1 MRALAK
7 TNSPVAQLMSTST
20 PPFLSMT
27 GAKYSFANS
36 NSLSAPGK
44 PAAANPC
51 LHPRSY
57 ANDTDGDVNRSLMGT
72 YSTPDDPPLEFV
84 TFAMIDRRGGGT
96 KARRDERMG
105 DVVVFAPP
113 TTSSFPTDA
122 EAGSSRLT

>member
-1 MRALAK
+1 
-7 TNSPVAQLMSTST
+7 MSTST
-20 PPFLSMT
+20 PFLSIA

-72 YSTPDDPPLEFV
+72 YSTPDPPELV
-84 TFAMIDRRGGGT
+84 AFAMIDRSGGGT
-96 KARRDERMG
+96 KERREERMG
-105 DVVVFAPP
+105 DDFDP
-113 TTSSFPTDA
+113 TSS
-122 EAGSSRLT
+122 S